1 MMGRKNVQKGRYK
14 DQLIKDKYV
23 VKLLVYFQMNGICK
37 FSMSELANDFQISK
51 TTLYNHFES
60 KEEMVERALD
70 YKLGVIGEYESVL
83 ENITLSY
90 TERYRKSMLFFC
102 VQSFDVS
109 SVLLKEI
116 KDEYPMLWIKVQ
128 HFQKNVFDNLKSY
141 YRIGKEIGIFSE
153 DANPFLLSLS
163 DQQFFELLSQK
174 NIIDKIELDIIS
186 VFNHHYKMRF
196 NGILK

>member
-1 MMGRKNVQKGRYK
+1 MGRKNVQKGRYK

-23 VKLLVYFQMNGICK
+23 VKLLVYFQKNGICK

-116 KDEYPMLWIKVQ
+116 KSEYPILWIRVQ
-128 HFQKNVFDNLKSY
+128 DFQKNVFDNLKSY
-141 YRIGKEIGIFSE
+141 YRIGIEIGIFSK

-196 NGILK
+196 NGILN

>member
-1 MMGRKNVQKGRYK
+1 MGRKNVQKGRYK